1 MLILSKDSANREQNS
16 HARLSFFAEMQLI
29 LSKDSANRTL
39 LHSISTLIIPNIFA
53 YYIFYSYFFAVKQRG
68 AYMAEIIPYEPEPG
82 NAGVGIV
89 HTATLCLRWLSPQ
102 HFYSSPAFALR
113 L

>member
-1 MLILSKDSANREQNS
+1 
-16 HARLSFFAEMQLI
+16 
-29 LSKDSANRTL
+29 
-39 LHSISTLIIPNIFA
+39 
-53 YYIFYSYFFAVKQRG
+53 
-68 AYMAEIIPYEPEPG
+68 MAEIIPYEPEPG